1 MSVCLHSAAHEK
13 ELIDINCHVAELQ
26 RQKESALREVAELKV
41 QLKMVE
47 ETRDTIR
54 RDLIDAN
61 RRIREGTCDKS
72 NNTNLHFILL
82 LCKNGVNKESF
93 SSTFIPRTAK
103 FQKLIP
109 CMKMVNF

>member
-1 MSVCLHSAAHEK
+1 MNIGSNNHFSNRALFVGSASHEK
-13 ELIDINCHVAELQ
+13 EVNDLNTQITELL

-61 RRIREGTCDKS
+61 RRIREGMC
-72 NNTNLHFILL
+72 H
-82 LCKNGVNKESF
+82 
-93 SSTFIPRTAK
+93 RRRRR
-103 FQKLIP
+103 
-109 CMKMVNF
+109 